1 MIKIRNWITAS
12 LVAVSVLFVSFPM
25 PVHAT
30 GSLLEQIKQAEEQKN
45 QIEQQK
51 KQVEEERNNK
61 KGELNQLK
69 FEQGTLKTQ
78 LDGFNS
84 DLEEANAA
92 LLETQGKITDKEAE
106 IEETKEEL
114 AEAKATETSQYEA
127 MKKRIQ
133 AAYEQPDNMFLEIL
147 FSSDDFSSFL
157 NFTDYFMMLSEY
169 DEKMLEKYTEAKQA
183 VELEELTLEN
193 ELAELDLLEEQNKAD
208 QERISDLIKTTSEF
222 VAEYQVQI
230 NGANNE
236 LAAIEADIAA
246 KEAEIAEQEADIEA
260 LKKKYDEEVRLSQI
274 AANSAW
280 RDISEVTFSESD
292 RQYIASIIYCEAGG
306 EPYEGKLAVGAVVI
320 NRVLSSKY
328 PDNVFDVIHQPYQFS
343 PVLSGRY
350 DQVLSQGRANADCYR
365 AADEAMSGMT
375 NVDNCLYFRTPVP
388 DKTPRYVIGNHIFY

>member
-12 LVAVSVLFVSFPM
+12 LVAVSVFFVSFPM

-51 KQVEEERNNK
+51 KRVEEERNNK

-183 VELEELTLEN
+183 VELEELNLEN

-280 RDISEVTFSESD
+280 RDISEVTF
-292 RQYIASIIYCEAGG
+292 
-306 EPYEGKLAVGAVVI
+306 
-320 NRVLSSKY
+320 
-328 PDNVFDVIHQPYQFS
+328 
-343 PVLSGRY
+343 
-350 DQVLSQGRANADCYR
+350 
-365 AADEAMSGMT
+365 
-375 NVDNCLYFRTPVP
+375 
-388 DKTPRYVIGNHIFY
+388 